1 MTKPQMVV
9 LSSPFPMRVEAIHS
23 GWVLATAAFPGRGLL
38 FFFKAPSAI
47 VKEDLVLLDL
57 LNKREQAAC
66 EHVLV
71 SVVYKANGLTGAIGS
86 RLTCFSIMGQL

>member
-9 LSSPFPMRVEAIHS
+9 LSFPSPWRVEALQS
-23 GWVLATAAFPGRGLL
+23 DWVLAAAAAALLGRGG
-38 FFFKAPSAI
+38 APIFVKPPRVI

-57 LNKREQAAC
+57 ANKREQAAC

-71 SVVYKANGLTGAIGS
+71 SVV
-86 RLTCFSIMGQL
+86 